1 MFIKC
6 PHFVNREPSSPPT
19 SKLPSLLQ
27 TLLFWRWPHRYLE
40 GRYERQGSSFTM
52 KPVGLPPSVFFSNE
66 DDIKAILTAPADVL
80 YPGAG
85 ASVIAPLVG
94 ERSFIIL
101 DEDEHL
107 AGRKTIMPAFHRKAL
122 TEHTK
127 VVIRIVERETASWP
141 TDRPFACHPYLRA
154 LTLKVI
160 LASMFDIDD
169 LRVAKLHS
177 HLLVLLSV
185 TDSLVLQEPQL
196 RRVPP
201 WRRIWRQFS
210 NELIAVDTII
220 DDLLREET
228 VVKHGALSLLLGAVN
243 PDATPFTKQQVRDGL
258 MSLLL
263 AGHETTASQLAWA
276 FQLIAN
282 DRRVTRE
289 LLSESDQGNDAYL
302 NATIHEAMRHRPV
315 FLCTIPRVL
324 QQDFEVAGMTFQP
337 PAHFL
342 GCIHLLH
349 HDPSLYSS
357 PQSFIPERFLDK
369 PPRPHAWLPWGGGR
383 KRCPGNHLALFEMQ
397 TVLRTVL
404 ARWEIMPVARG
415 VEAARWRS
423 VIVTPARGSRILL
436 RARHQISVS
445 DSGRPGLDEVDN
457 LTPATTASVG

>member
-1 MFIKC
+1 MPSIKC
-6 PHFVNREPSSPPT
+6 PRFVKHEPPSPPT
-19 SKLPSLLQ
+19 SKLPSFLQ
-27 TLLFWRWPHRYLE
+27 TFLFWRWPHRYLE
-40 GRYERQGSSFTM
+40 TRRDWHGNCFVM
-52 KPVGLPPSVFFSNE
+52 KPIGLPPSVFFSNE
-66 DDIKAILTAPADVL
+66 DDIKAILTAPPDVL
-80 YPGAG
+80 HPGAG

-107 AGRKTIMPAFHRKAL
+107 TGRKAIMPAFHRHAL

-127 VVIRIVERETASWP
+127 IVVRIVERETASWP

-160 LASMFDIDD
+160 LATMFDVDD
-169 LRVAKLHS
+169 PRVTELHS

-196 RRVPP
+196 RRVPS

-210 NELIAVDTII
+210 DESIVVDKIINEL
-220 DDLLREET
+220 LCEET
-228 VVKHGALSLLLGAVN
+228 VVKHGALSLLLGATN
-243 PDATPFTKQQVRDGL
+243 PDATPFTKQQVRDGV

-263 AGHETTASQLAWA
+263 AGHETTASQLAWS

-282 DRRVTRE
+282 DRRVSRE
-289 LLSESDQGNDAYL
+289 LLSESDRGNNAYL
-302 NATIHEAMRHRPV
+302 EATIHEVMRHRPV

-324 QQDFEVAGMTFQP
+324 QQDFEVAGTTFQP
-337 PAHFL
+337 PTHFL

-349 HDPSLYSS
+349 HDPCLYSE
-357 PQSFIPERFLDK
+357 PQSFVPERFLDK

-404 ARWEIMPVARG
+404 ARWEILPVARD

-423 VIVTPARGSRILL
+423 VIVTPSRGSRILL
-436 RARHQISVS
+436 RARQRTSY
-445 DSGRPGLDEVDN
+445 R
-457 LTPATTASVG
+457 